1 MTDEATTTAAAS
13 ADAQPSQIIQP
24 DSTDASAQGQGAKLP
39 EVDAPK
45 EEEKKPLSTR
55 DAIAKAFDESEAKA
69 KEKAEKPTDEKA
81 EKDAKAEKPDKTADA
96 EDGEKVEAKSDDKPK
111 AEKQRAE
118 DGKFAK
124 ADKGD
129 EEQTDDKSAPEKA
142 AAGQGGD
149 DARQSEG
156 RKHAEPPSRFL
167 LEAAKKWANVPNE
180 VKAEFHRVS
189 QEMESEI
196 TKHKQASERYEQF
209 RQYDE
214 VAKANGRD
222 FATDSIPKVI
232 QFETMMRQ
240 NPLAAID
247 FALREA
253 GPRKNDGSPLSL
265 YEVAQ
270 HVAKLSPEQ
279 FQNNMRGAQPQGQP
293 QQQNGGQA
301 SPEMRAVMQQLQSIQ
316 SELAVTKTRPV
327 IDSFKA
333 ERPDFDAVEPKMI
346 EILETKVIDKIYGT
360 GLTPEQKLAEAY
372 RMAGGQ
378 HSPSQSALQ
387 EPAPVHSQA
396 DTRPDID
403 PDGQKSI
410 KGAPSSG
417 QTGETQRKFKSNRA
431 ALEAAFDLA
440 R

>member
-1 MTDEATTTAAAS
+1 MTDEATTAPDA
-13 ADAQPSQIIQP
+13 AQPSQIIEHRE
-24 DSTDASAQGQGAKLP
+24 TDAASQGQGAKLP
-39 EVDAPK
+39 EGEAPK
-45 EEEKKPLSTR
+45 EEAKKPLSTR
-55 DAIAKAFDESEAKA
+55 EAIAKAFDENEAKA
-69 KEKAEKPTDEKA
+69 KEKADAEKA
-81 EKDAKAEKPDKTADA
+81 KAEAAEKGEKPDKAA
-96 EDGEKVEAKSDDKPK
+96 AAKDGEKVEAKPDDK
-111 AEKQRAE
+111 AVKQRGE

-124 ADKGD
+124 ADKG
-129 EEQTDDKSAPEKA
+129 EEAQTDDKSAPEKA

-156 RKHAEPPSRFL
+156 RKHAEPPARFL
-167 LEAAKKWANVPNE
+167 PEAATKWANVPNE

-209 RQYDE
+209 RKYDE
-214 VAKANGRD
+214 AARQNGRD

-232 QFETMMRQ
+232 QFETTMRQ
-240 NPLAAID
+240 NPLAALE

-253 GPRKNDGSPLSL
+253 GPRKADGSPLSL

-270 HVAKLSPEQ
+270 HIAKMTPEQ
-279 FQNNMRGAQPQGQP
+279 YQNTMRGAQQQP
-293 QQQNGGQA
+293 QRQNGAQQQT
-301 SPEMRAVMQQLQSIQ
+301 SPEMQAVMEELQSIK
-316 SELAVTKTRPV
+316 SELASTKTRPV
-327 IDSFKA
+327 IDAFKA
-333 ERPDFDAVEPKMI
+333 QRPDFDAVEPKMV
-346 EILETKVIDKIYGT
+346 EILESKVIDKIYGT

-378 HSPSQSALQ
+378 HSPSHSAQ
-387 EPAPVHSQA
+387 QAAPTNPQAETPA
-396 DTRPDID
+396 RPEID

-417 QTGETQRKFKSNRA
+417 KSGEPKRKFNSNRA
-431 ALEAAFDLA
+431 ALEAAFDMA